1 MYMKSVQNIY
11 VFNSW
16 LTIKALNVYAEYS
29 EQTEFL
35 WVSSCKRGFKPSQ
48 SPPHVFDLV
57 FQRLAEP
64 GHNESKSI
72 LEMHSYF
79 HASEISWGILK
90 Y

>member
-1 MYMKSVQNIY
+1 MKMKYVQNIY

-16 LTIKALNVYAEYS
+16 LTIKALNVYAES
-29 EQTEFL
+29 SKQTEFL

-64 GHNESKSI
+64 GHIGLRLI
-72 LEMHSYF
+72 LE
-79 HASEISWGILK
+79 
-90 Y
+90 